1 MAKTKYKIYTLDFL
15 STTEMADD
23 DMYYICETP
32 SFTYSLLVG
41 MFTMAGYKMSE
52 KKIINVCKEDQWM
65 YKYFWD
71 NNTRQ
76 KFEKILEKIYYNLFR
91 YGKYTSRIKTEWW
104 ITQYGLTNKDV
115 KNDVKKYIL
124 ND

>member
-15 STTEMADD
+15 STTEMTDD

-52 KKIINVCKEDQWM
+52 KKVINVCKEDQWM
-65 YKYFWD
+65 YKYFWTD
-71 NNTRQ
+71 AERDA
-76 KFEKILEKIYYNLFR
+76 FEKCLYDSFINLYR
-91 YGKYTSRIKTEWW
+91 
-104 ITQYGLTNKDV
+104 
-115 KNDVKKYIL
+115 
-124 ND
+124 